1 MKSRARKGKRSGL
14 LPHSYQA
21 LSEDEKTQVKAA
33 FRVYNKN
40 HPHNP
45 YFEIEVFYHRVY
57 RKGGWFA

>member
-14 LPHSYQA
+14 LLTA
-21 LSEDEKTQVKAA
+21 IRLFLKMKTQVKAA